1 MKRHLFLS
9 LIVACAFCAHIDA
22 SGESLGDKIVEKL
35 KLFGIWY
42 SSTAS
47 NHSKTDAELEAEQES
62 LRYLHRNI
70 VKNLNPLHGRCEN
83 PRAYICDSYWFEWT
97 KPKEENLIRNPLK
110 VRFLDIFQDVENLL
124 SNPIANYGSKALSVE
139 QRLYQDCMA
148 TEAHSVTLENQSIVE
163 LAFKHFIHNASLKS
177 WQIIDKEL
185 AEMGFGY
192 AFFDVSATANPDEPS
207 QKIIL
212 LEPPKSAVAAFD
224 SYESLEKVMNS
235 LNANPEQRENFEL
248 AMHFFTALKRVALD
262 KHDVVKI
269 TIPKWYEFYFGE
281 TNGRGSQSSEVF
293 WFEMFQ
299 LTFNKYKM
307 AEINKSHILVKN
319 KQYFK
324 LLEKHLRLFSNKQ
337 NRIVNIL
344 AVKWII
350 DNLKYISYDAWTS
363 MHNQDKS
370 SYCMHQTK
378 LYATSYEALHAYKN
392 RNSLDLLIETVKAMV
407 IRIVRAIQAE
417 IIVADLNKENEHL
430 VQYVK
435 DIATPLIDEHLN
447 ISLINSF
454 YGDLHLTHNY
464 HQDIVNY
471 YKKITK
477 ALSDIKFEDRPRTRL
492 PFSITDLG
500 KPENRIV
507 LRAFLSSRD
516 LVRPTLHKEFHYGG
530 FGAMISRF
538 LFDLI
543 KNKKYGVQES
553 YADDYDWLF
562 THARFP
568 KNTTQCFPGVSLKAE
583 EADAYVSEILGLR
596 IAYQAMIQHYFH
608 NNESRKEP
616 LGFGYSGDTIFIL
629 SYLKHHCYF
638 SEKMTVDVLSNWEP
652 YRSAFFNCPR
662 QVKMSPCTFEIM

>member
-1 MKRHLFLS
+1 MKRHLLLS
-9 LIVACAFCAHIDA
+9 LIVACAFCVHVDA

-83 PRAYICDSYWFEWT
+83 PRAYVCDSYWFEWT

-124 SNPIANYGSKALSVE
+124 SKPIANYGSKALSVE
-139 QRLYQDCMA
+139 QQLYQDCMA
-148 TEAHSVTLENQSIVE
+148 TEDHSVTLENQSIVE
-163 LAFKHFIHNASLKS
+163 LAFKHFINNASLKS

-185 AEMGFGY
+185 AEMGFGC
-192 AFFDVSATANPDEPS
+192 AFFYVSVTANPDEPS

-212 LEPPKSAVAAFD
+212 LEPPKYAVAAFD

-248 AMHFFTALKRVALD
+248 AMHFFTALKRVAWD
-262 KHDVVKI
+262 KHDVEKI

-299 LTFNKYKM
+299 LMFNKYKM
-307 AEINKSHILVKN
+307 AEINTSQILVKN

-363 MHNQDKS
+363 LHNQDKS

-407 IRIVRAIQAE
+407 TRIVRAIQAE
-417 IIVADLNKENEHL
+417 IVVADLNKENEHL

-464 HQDIVNY
+464 HHDIVNY
-471 YKKITK
+471 YIKITK
-477 ALSDIKFEDRPRTRL
+477 ALSDIKFDDR
-492 PFSITDLG
+492 
-500 KPENRIV
+500 
-507 LRAFLSSRD
+507 
-516 LVRPTLHKEFHYGG
+516 EFHYGG
-530 FGAMISRF
+530 FGAMMSRF

-553 YADDYDWLF
+553 YANDYDWLF

-568 KNTTQCFPGVSLKAE
+568 KNTTQCFPGVSLKAK